1 MANKNFELFGGN
13 FGNGTVLYNKAVTEG
28 GDFKK
33 IGRITPAGRI
43 LFLNPKNYAG
53 EEIPD
58 DAMKKICEWS
68 IAAEKAFKAQWYKL
82 PDLNRYEIM
91 LDAIPAADLLDLES
105 PIRETLKACTDL
117 REKVVLLEQ
126 IYFKNY
132 A

>member
-1 MANKNFELFGGN
+1 MDTTAG
-13 FGNGTVLYNKAVTEG
+13 AV
-28 GDFKK
+28 
-33 IGRITPAGRI
+33 
-43 LFLNPKNYAG
+43 
-53 EEIPD
+53 
-58 DAMKKICEWS
+58 
-68 IAAEKAFKAQWYKL
+68 AQRCKL

-91 LDAIPAADLLDLES
+91 LDAIPATDLLNLES